1 MLRLVFL
8 GLLAATMCSF
18 ISAAS
23 VPQITR
29 FNRQEGSPHPSSEED
44 PTIRS
49 ERSTNLSYITG
60 TARKIRMY
68 IKNRHLQLLPD
79 GVVNGTSDDHNAYT
93 ILQRTTVGIGQL
105 KIQGVATCQY
115 LCMDICGLLY
125 GSKEFGDECVFN
137 EMMEQHHYNT
147 YSSTKYSNDKR
158 TLYLALNRKGQ
169 PRKVMLRANQQL
181 GRLSSYTRV
190 LTRAV
195 SAESAEELHPLRHH
209 SHSCTVS
216 PSIPVASSSS
226 SVDSQ
231 TDSPRCRKKKK
242 RKKKKRKCLEGET
255 ESELCHKR
263 QNGPHNNRK
272 TQIRLNNNDSSV
284 KKCELEDSDE
294 CQRVE
299 VTNKKR
305 HNNKLGDKLTLH
317 GTKKRKKLQKNV
329 KNKKARVITT
339 TEALITDEVPSDE
352 DYTMET
358 TTAWDFED
366 STAMPDEFSTPHPD

>member
-23 VPQITR
+23 APQITR

-49 ERSTNLSYITG
+49 ERSTNLSFITG

-79 GVVNGTSDDHNAYT
+79 GIVNGTSDDHNAYT

-195 SAESAEELHPLRHH
+195 SPESAEEFHPLRHH

-216 PSIPVASSSS
+216 PSIPAASSPAA
-226 SVDSQ
+226 DSQ

-242 RKKKKRKCLEGET
+242 RKKKKRKCLEGEA
-255 ESELCHKR
+255 ESELCQKR
-263 QNGPHNNRK
+263 PHTPHNNRK
-272 TQIRLNNNDSSV
+272 TQVRLNNNDSN
-284 KKCELEDSDE
+284 KKCEFEDSDE

-317 GTKKRKKLQKNV
+317 GTKKRKKIPKNV

-339 TEALITDEVPSDE
+339 TEALVTDEVPSDE

-366 STAMPDEFSTPHPD
+366 STTMPDEFSTPHPD